1 MNCGWPR
8 ASAVLL
14 ALALASL
21 PPALAAQGREAGASV
36 FMTTARASTAGLL
49 AHVGLR
55 PGGSAPRMVV
65 ALGAGDADGE
75 VVGRGEF
82 VAHLVLP
89 HAPGAGVAFYL
100 GGGIAGVTGPEDAG
114 WLVALAGVETD
125 PGGADGFAL
134 EVGVGGGARLSAG
147 WRRRW

>member
-14 ALALASL
+14 ALASL
-21 PPALAAQGREAGASV
+21 PPALAAQAREAGASV
-36 FMTTARASTAGLL
+36 FATTARVTTAGLL
-49 AHVGLR
+49 MHAGLR
-55 PGGSAPRMVV
+55 PGGSAPRLAL
-65 ALGAGDADGE
+65 ALGGGVADGG

-114 WLVALAGVETD
+114 WLVALAGVETA
-125 PGGADGFAL
+125 PGRANGFAL

>member
-1 MNCGWPR
+1 MSCGWPR
-8 ASAVLL
+8 ASAVL
-14 ALALASL
+14 LALASL
-21 PPALAAQGREAGASV
+21 PPALAAQGREAGASA
-36 FMTTARASTAGLL
+36 FTTTACATTAGLL
-49 AHVGLR
+49 VHAGLR
-55 PGGSAPRMVV
+55 PGGSAPRIVV
-65 ALGAGDADGE
+65 ALGGGVADGAS
-75 VVGRGEF
+75 VGRGEL

-89 HAPGAGVAFYL
+89 QVPGAGVAFYL
-100 GGGIAGVTGPEDAG
+100 GGGIAGVTGPEDAA